1 MMSLNEIDWNDEN
14 ELDFYDISCYDPGK
28 NNWFDPGKFVY
39 DGSRKIKDESVK
51 IDKKTLKTKEIYK
64 VWNFEKW
71 WSI

>member
-14 ELDFYDISCYDPGK
+14 ELDFYDISCY
-28 NNWFDPGKFVY
+28 DPGKFVY